1 MKLILYIALGEI
13 HKAIKISQCANS
25 TGQKNKEVNQM
36 PKEEREYK
44 QVKGVLLI
52 QPNGNIFVGKEQM
65 QDGDII
71 RIPTETLKKIIS
83 DVHSGYI

>member
-1 MKLILYIALGEI
+1 MKNYTCKHPEYP
-13 HKAIKISQCANS
+13 KWEEKK
-25 TGQKNKEVNQM
+25 KNKEVNQM

-44 QVKGVLLI
+44 QVEGVLLI

-83 DVHSGYI
+83 DAHSGYI